1 MIILE
6 TPKDKSLE
14 RRAVGRFTSIT
25 TTEAIE
31 MPRMSAVDY
40 LIKDFGEV
48 AAGLE
53 VKTRKETPQVVM
65 GYGGLILKNRKYLE
79 LKQIGELLNLPMY
92 VLFAFENS
100 EGDLLLLNVNSI
112 TNPEPR
118 DPPKRKNYR
127 GLATDEEL
135 VLFVD
140 WELLE
145 PVSSRWTSAAT

>member
-1 MIILE
+1 MIVLE
-6 TPKDKSLE
+6 TLKDKSLE
-14 RRAVGRFTSIT
+14 RRAIGRFTSLT

-40 LIKDFGEV
+40 FIKDFGEE

-53 VKTRKETPQVVM
+53 VKTRKETPAIVK

-79 LKQIGELLNLPMY
+79 LKQIGELLNTPMF

-100 EGDLLLLNVNSI
+100 EGELLLLNVNSI

-118 DPPKRKNYR
+118 DPPVRKNYR

-135 VLFVD
+135 VLFID
-140 WELLE
+140 WDLLR
-145 PVSSRWTSAAT
+145 PVTKRWTSALA